1 MGSSAYSPGSMLT
14 AAMHSGLADEPAW
27 PDAGGRRV
35 VFLLDASSTLEKRL
49 LNSWLWRK
57 RPSTALPGDYDV
69 IFLPPSRRP
78 QRQRLDPRLQAELA
92 APDDPLLAPLRVA
105 WLPSLKEGVRAVR
118 LSDLLTLGDPRD
130 PGSLRQ
136 AWVLHRHPDRC
147 RILAAEVA
155 LVSELR
161 QRWRDAGA
169 TDTHLISGLP
179 EFVCRQAA
187 LALERAERRLRGAR
201 YKVPRFVRE
210 EIFARPDFRGDL
222 AALAHE
228 LGRPEVEVV
237 QQATRYLREIA
248 ATHSPYMIDLVA
260 HLNRRFYTRGY
271 GELHYGREELA
282 RVYSLAQRHPVVFL
296 PTHKS
301 YLDHMVLAHALHE
314 NGLPPNHTAGGANL
328 NIPLLASI
336 FRRSGVFF
344 IRRSFRDNPVYK
356 HVLRGYIDYLI
367 EKRFS
372 LEWYIEGT
380 RSRSGKLLP
389 PRLGLLAYV
398 VDAYERGRSEDV
410 FLLPVSIA
418 YDQIQGIHSYVAE
431 QRGGAKP
438 KEGPGLFFRLLRG
451 RGLHQ
456 QFGNVHLRFG
466 EPLSLRRQ
474 LGPPGAL
481 NERDPDERNRT
492 VDELALEVTARINRV
507 TPITPISL
515 VTLALLGEERRTLTR
530 AEICSAVNQLLDYVN
545 ERKLPITMECDQI
558 NTEEGVGKTLE
569 ALAANRVVMRRD
581 EARGV
586 VYLIAPEQELTA
598 AYYRNT
604 VIHFFVNGAIAEL
617 ALARAAQA
625 HGGNAMGA
633 LWDEALRLRDL
644 LKFEFFFVD
653 PDAFRMELRREL
665 AFHDPAWER
674 RLGEGVE
681 GVESLLRRIRLQL
694 APRILRPFLESYLI
708 VGETL
713 GRLEPGAAFEER
725 RFLDACLALGRQ
737 YQLER
742 RIRSGASVSTTLFQS
757 ALLVAQGR
765 GLLDPKTADLPGRRA
780 AFAKEIKETLERLD
794 TIEGLDASRRAGPT
808 TFDERS
814 CT

>member
-1 MGSSAYSPGSMLT
+1 MRLTSAMSSER
-14 AAMHSGLADEPAW
+14 ADEPAW
-27 PDAGGRRV
+27 PEAGGRRV
-35 VFLLDASSTLEKRL
+35 VFLLDASSTLERHL
-49 LNSWLWRK
+49 LNSWLRRK
-57 RPSTALPGDYDV
+57 RPSTASAGDYDV
-69 IFLPPSRRP
+69 IYLPPSRRRRR
-78 QRQRLDPRLQAELA
+78 RQDLDPRLQSELA
-92 APDDPLLAPLRVA
+92 ASDDPLLAPLRVA
-105 WLPSLKEGVRAVR
+105 WLPALREGVRAVQ
-118 LSDLLTLGDPRD
+118 LSDLLTFGDPRD

-136 AWVLHRHPDRC
+136 AWVLRRHPDRC
-147 RILAAEVA
+147 RVLAAEVA
-155 LVSELR
+155 PVSELR
-161 QRWRDAGA
+161 RRWREAGT

-201 YKVPRFVRE
+201 YKVPRFVHE

-228 LGRPEVEVV
+228 LGRPEAEVIR
-237 QQATRYLREIA
+237 QATRYLREIS
-248 ATHSPYMIDLVA
+248 ATHTTYMIDLVA

-271 GELHYGREELA
+271 GEALHYDREGLA
-282 RVYSLAQRHPVVFL
+282 RIYSLAQRYPVVFL

-328 NIPLLASI
+328 NIPPLASF

-356 HVLRGYIDYLI
+356 HVLRSYINYLV

-389 PRLGLLAYV
+389 PRLGLLTYV
-398 VDAYERGRSEDV
+398 VDAYEQGRSEDV

-438 KEGPGLFFRLLRG
+438 KEGLRLFFRLLRG
-451 RGLHQ
+451 HGLHQ

-474 LGPPGAL
+474 LGSPGAL
-481 NERDPDERNRT
+481 EKRNPDERDRA
-492 VDELALEVTARINRV
+492 VEALALEVAVRINRV
-507 TPITPISL
+507 TPITATSL
-515 VTLALLGEERRTLTR
+515 VTLALLGEERRPLTR
-530 AEICSAVNQLLDYVN
+530 EEIFGAVNELLDYVKG
-545 ERKLPITMECDQI
+545 RKLPTTMECDQLR
-558 NTEEGVGKTLE
+558 TAEVAERTLE
-569 ALAANRVVMRRD
+569 ALAANQVVLRRD
-581 EARGV
+581 DAREV
-586 VYLIAPEQELTA
+586 VYMIAPEQELTA

-617 ALARAAQA
+617 GLARAAKSD
-625 HGGNAMGA
+625 GGDAIAA

-644 LKFEFFFVD
+644 LRFDFFFAD
-653 PDAFRMELRREL
+653 PDTFRTELRGEL
-665 AFHDPAWER
+665 AFHDPAWEK

-681 GVESLLRRIRLQL
+681 AVESLLRRIRPRL

-708 VGETL
+708 VGEVLT
-713 GRLEPGAAFEER
+713 RLEPRAAFDER
-725 RFLDACLALGRQ
+725 RFLAACLTLGRQ
-737 YQLER
+737 YRLER
-742 RIRSGASVSTTLFQS
+742 RIRSGASVSTTLFQT
-757 ALLVAQGR
+757 ALLLAQGR
-765 GLLDPKTADLPGRRA
+765 GLLDPTAADLPDRRA
-780 AFAKEIKETLERLD
+780 AFAEEIKQTLQRLD
-794 TIEGLDASRRAGPT
+794 AIEGPDTFRRAGLAPL
-808 TFDERS
+808 DERP